1 MNSIFE
7 TSIFF
12 TQNKTTMNNRVLV
25 GALIGTI
32 AFFLLGMVLYGFLLG
47 DTIDSH
53 TMDGVGRADD
63 EMQIAFIILGNLLA
77 GLLFAYILD
86 KANANSVASG
96 ATIGAVMSFLCALST
111 NFTMYGV
118 TNVWKDLGGVVIDA
132 IVYAVIGAI
141 VGAAIGWYYGRG
153 RRVVVA

>member
-1 MNSIFE
+1 
-7 TSIFF
+7 
-12 TQNKTTMNNRVLV
+12 MNNRVLV
-25 GALIGTI
+25 GALLGGIT
-32 AFFLLGMVLYGFLLG
+32 FFLLGWILYGMLLG
-47 DTIDSH
+47 PTLDPH
-53 TMDGVGRADD
+53 MMDGLGRADD

-86 KANANSVASG
+86 KANANSVNSG
-96 ATIGAVMSFLCALST
+96 ATIGGIVALLLALSM

-118 TNVWKDLGGVVIDA
+118 SNAFKDLTGVVLDA
-132 IVYAVIGAI
+132 VVYTIMGAI